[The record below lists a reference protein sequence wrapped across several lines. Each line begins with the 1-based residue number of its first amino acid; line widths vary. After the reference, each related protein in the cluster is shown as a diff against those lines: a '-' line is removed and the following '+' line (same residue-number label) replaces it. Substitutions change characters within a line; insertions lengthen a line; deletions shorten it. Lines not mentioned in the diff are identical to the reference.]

1 MKREVKIGIFGVT
14 MIIAAWAGIRFL
26 KGFDIFSRNS
36 VYYAAYDQIN
46 GVQAASPI
54 MMKGVKIGT
63 VTGISFDPQRSDN
76 VVLQFT
82 IKRQYHIPTDSEA
95 KIYSN
100 GLMGGKAIEINYGTA
115 RTYLQKG
122 DTLRSVRERDLMDV
136 AGSELDFF
144 KQKVSQVTGDLSRTL
159 TNLNHLMEA
168 NAQNISGTLSHLNAI
183 TGDMAG
189 LLDAEKRNLKAAVD
203 DLTEFSA
210 MLGRNTP
217 RVDSIVGSLNRITGE
232 LADAGFA
239 RRLTDAVDEVNGL
252 LAKVEAGE
260 GTIGK
265 LMNDP
270 ALYDSLTEAS
280 ANLASLLANLEQYPG
295 RYVHFSLFGRSPEKM
310 QEKAERKAAKA
321 AARAERDSVKLRI
334 KNWKGAGRNVF
345 HHVPSGHIA
354 ISRAQN
360 ESSDGRPILNFSFL
374 FFIPHDLPC
383 YIRAKDRFRP
393 APRAGRGTLHHARR
407 PRAARRGGLF
417 DLCAR
422 DRTAAGA
429 RRRNAPAAGYGA

>member
-144 KQKVSQVTGDLSRTL
+144 KQKVSQVTGD
-159 TNLNHLMEA
+159 
-168 NAQNISGTLSHLNAI
+168 
-183 TGDMAG
+183 
-189 LLDAEKRNLKAAVD
+189 
-203 DLTEFSA
+203 
-210 MLGRNTP
+210 
-217 RVDSIVGSLNRITGE
+217 
-232 LADAGFA
+232 
-239 RRLTDAVDEVNGL
+239 
-252 LAKVEAGE
+252 
-260 GTIGK
+260 
-265 LMNDP
+265 
-270 ALYDSLTEAS
+270 
-280 ANLASLLANLEQYPG
+280 
-295 RYVHFSLFGRSPEKM
+295 
-310 QEKAERKAAKA
+310 
-321 AARAERDSVKLRI
+321 
-334 KNWKGAGRNVF
+334 
-345 HHVPSGHIA
+345 
-354 ISRAQN
+354 SRA
-360 ESSDGRPILNFSFL
+360 R
-374 FFIPHDLPC
+374 
-383 YIRAKDRFRP
+383 
-393 APRAGRGTLHHARR
+393 
-407 PRAARRGGLF
+407 
-417 DLCAR
+417 
-422 DRTAAGA
+422 
-429 RRRNAPAAGYGA
+429 